1 MSAQDRTEDAL
12 RAMHI
17 LIANAEFEPGSNSKI
32 IIDKDEAQT
41 LLRELGDCLYA
52 MLDESE
58 LSKSSRQ
65 QAERSQQKQA
75 DLTEERARKKAED
88 IYAGS
93 LMYSDHALD
102 LISDIVTKATE
113 KIDKIHSDMME
124 QIEEEKKKI
133 KTNQYELKGQLSDL
147 KDTQEYLRLIEEE
160 NKRLE
165 KEQKSGE
172 FTEEADEPSYAN
184 IKPEI
189 HVNPAFFQGGDIPAG
204 TVADGVGSDDTGDL
218 SEKIEKQINLDDLD
232 REYFDWKNNG
242 DSDTESEP
250 KKRGLFGVF
259 KK

>member
-41 LLRELGDCLYA
+41 LLKELGDCLYA

-58 LSKSSRQ
+58 LTKSSRQ
-65 QAERSQQKQA
+65 QAERSEQKHA

-93 LMYSDHALD
+93 LMYSDHALN
-102 LISDIVTKATE
+102 LISDIVSDASAKM
-113 KIDKIHSDMME
+113 DQIHSQMMD

-133 KTNQYELKGQLSDL
+133 KKNQYELKGQLSDL

-165 KEQKSGE
+165 KEQESGE

-184 IKPEI
+184 VKPEI
-189 HVNPAFFQGGDIPAG
+189 HVNPAFFQGGDIPKG
-204 TVADGVGSDDTGDL
+204 TVADGVETDDL
-218 SEKIEKQINLDDLD
+218 SAKIESQINLDDLD
-232 REYFDWKNNG
+232 REYFDWKDGGQNG
-242 DSDTESEP
+242 TEQ
-250 KKRGLFGVF
+250 KKKGLFGVF

>member
-32 IIDKDEAQT
+32 IIDKDEAQS
-41 LLRELGDCLYA
+41 LLKELGDCLYQ

-58 LSKSSRQ
+58 LTKSSRQ

-75 DLTEERARKKAED
+75 DLTEERAKKKAED

-93 LMYSDHALD
+93 LMYSDHALN
-102 LISDIVTKATE
+102 LISDIVSDAE
-113 KIDKIHSDMME
+113 KKLEQIHTDMMD
-124 QIEEEKKKI
+124 QIASEKQKI

-147 KDTQEYLRLIEEE
+147 KDTKEYLRLIEEE

-165 KEQKSGE
+165 NEEKSGE
-172 FTEEADEPSYAN
+172 FTEEADQPSYADV
-184 IKPEI
+184 KPEI
-189 HVNPAFFQGGDIPAG
+189 HVNPAFFQGDIPKG
-204 TVADGVGSDDTGDL
+204 TVADGVDTEDL
-218 SEKIEKQINLDDLD
+218 SDKIESQINLDDLD
-232 REYFDWKNNG
+232 REYFNWKDG
-242 DSDTESEP
+242 GEKEEEP
-250 KKRGLFGVF
+250 KKKGLFGVF

>member
-41 LLRELGDCLYA
+41 LLKELGDCLYA

-58 LSKSSRQ
+58 LTKSSRQ

-93 LMYSDHALD
+93 LMYSDHALN
-102 LISDIVTKATE
+102 LISDIVTDASK
-113 KIDKIHSDMME
+113 KIDQIHSDMME
-124 QIEEEKKKI
+124 QIEDEKKKI
-133 KTNQYELKGQLSDL
+133 KKNQYELKGQLSDL

-160 NKRLE
+160 NERLE
-165 KEQKSGE
+165 KEQESGE

-184 IKPEI
+184 VKPEI
-189 HVNPAFFQGGDIPAG
+189 HVNPAFFQGGDIPKG
-204 TVADGVGSDDTGDL
+204 TVADGIETDDL
-218 SEKIEKQINLDDLD
+218 SEKIESQINLDDLD
-232 REYFDWKNNG
+232 REYFDWKDGSQNG
-242 DSDTESEP
+242 PEP
-250 KKRGLFGVF
+250 KKKGLFGVF